1 MATYSYLKRIAQATF
16 TRGTM
21 ISATSGNVANA
32 SAVATLAAVATKT
45 TYISGFSV
53 TGAGATAGLPVIV
66 TVAGLLGGTQSFIY
80 AAAAGV
86 LVANTPLHIQF
97 AEPIPASAIN
107 TTIVVTCPALGAG
120 NTHNCVTAQGFQ
132 L

>member
-1 MATYSYLKRIAQATF
+1 MAGYLKRIASATF
-16 TRGTM
+16 TRNTP
-21 ISATSGNVANA
+21 IAATSGNVANA

-45 TYISGFSV
+45 TYITGFSV
-53 TGAGATAGLPVIV
+53 TGGGATAGLPVIV
-66 TVAGLLGGTQSFIY
+66 TVAGLVGGTLSFIY
-80 AAAAGV
+80 AAVAGV